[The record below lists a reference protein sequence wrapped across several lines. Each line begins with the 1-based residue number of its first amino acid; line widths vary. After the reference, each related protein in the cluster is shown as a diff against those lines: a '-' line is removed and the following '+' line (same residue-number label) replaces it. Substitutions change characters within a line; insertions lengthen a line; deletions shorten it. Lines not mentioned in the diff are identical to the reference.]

1 MLSLVNLSHYSLGF
15 GTLHIKDIVENAQFQ
30 KEKVA
35 AITDVN
41 TLAGVPEF
49 ISACEKGGVKGI
61 PGITVRVGIDDKYS
75 GDLVLLARS
84 TAAFESLKKIVW
96 SLPPQS
102 GMTDN
107 YHLTDIE
114 LIKDIKVDGLDVI
127 DGFPGSHLELL
138 VKNNSPST
146 DIFAHYRGQYRCVMS
161 PTIDSS
167 VMRKFVQGLK
177 PDDLGSLVVTSLA
190 AYKAKE
196 DAPIA
201 MQRASAHSK
210 KDFTAK
216 TGPKNEKEPLANN
229 LIQDKYSPLYYP
241 ERQQVES
248 WAKLDN
254 MVFWALDR
262 GVCVDADVYANADAV
277 VKLKAEPEIH
287 ALDEMDDFDKMIQSK
302 WNGFVKGSALSPE
315 DLEIYKVR
323 LREEVDVVNSVDG
336 FGNYFT
342 NTAHMIELYEEN
354 SIEVSL
360 RGSGAGS
367 LVVYL
372 MGACKVDP
380 IEHGLSFERFLST
393 ERSDPPDLDLDV
405 AWQSLCYKLAQES
418 FGEMAIANL
427 TTFTGTKKW
436 DRLFETAYSSFVN
449 FDDRCH
455 GGSKLFM
462 DAAYKRVVDAFKS
475 LRGFEAKRMPFDEQ
489 VEIPRI
495 KQVLKSDGAD
505 MLYEIALKLK
515 TLSVGREVSDGSVI
529 LNPKGVTSSYSATQ
543 PKQEGGMWCTEL
555 TRESVGLIGEIKYDV
570 LSSKALEKI
579 SKVKEI
585 EGLPYGSK
593 IDIHDPE
600 IYKLINSGALSFLFH
615 INTYGGKQAIGDIK
629 PESFKELMAC
639 IAVMR
644 CSDRSD
650 PELEYQKYITGKKNG
665 PTYKSEL
672 LSSVL
677 DDTYGSLIYEEQL
690 LDLCTDVAGIDY
702 TSADRLRSAIKKKKK
717 DVIEEL
723 KPKFISSLIAKYGG
737 KVSEEEARVVYG
749 EIESKFGTYLMGKS
763 HCAACTYV
771 ICEQAF
777 LKSKFP
783 LSYSQVHLDAVPN
796 KTRGE
801 AKNTLHREYTQMLG
815 YRFSRLDVLTCDV
828 KGRDEIIDDV
838 RVITPGLES
847 LVTEPHVV
855 EAIVSARSVAQHG
868 LVVFAKS
875 FCESMVGKRLPI
887 LDSDQNLPVMTD
899 SSRVL
904 SNLGAKGALD
914 SFVPNEV
921 RASQQK
927 EQYREDLKLGMPMLV
942 KELFSTGDHAV
953 SLKVKEDL
961 SQNNIKRR

>member
-1 MLSLVNLSHYSLGF
+1 LFTHF
-15 GTLHIKDIVENAQFQ
+15 
-30 KEKVA
+30 
-35 AITDVN
+35 
-41 TLAGVPEF
+41 
-49 ISACEKGGVKGI
+49 
-61 PGITVRVGIDDKYS
+61 
-75 GDLVLLARS
+75 
-84 TAAFESLKKIVW
+84 
-96 SLPPQS
+96 
-102 GMTDN
+102 
-107 YHLTDIE
+107 
-114 LIKDIKVDGLDVI
+114 
-127 DGFPGSHLELL
+127 
-138 VKNNSPST
+138 
-146 DIFAHYRGQYRCVMS
+146 RGQYRCVMS

-167 VMRKFVQGLK
+167 VMRMFVQGLK
-177 PDDLGSLVVTSLA
+177 PEDLGSLVVTSLA
-190 AYKAKE
+190 AYKDKG

-201 MQRASAHSK
+201 MQRASVHSEN
-210 KDFTAK
+210 DSIA
-216 TGPKNEKEPLANN
+216 KNESSATKTPLPNSS
-229 LIQDKYSPLYYP
+229 IRDKYSPLYYP
-241 ERQQVES
+241 ERQQVAS

-254 MVFWALDR
+254 MVSWALDR
-262 GVCVDADVYANADAV
+262 GVCVDSDVYINAESV
-277 VKLKAEPEIH
+277 IELKSEPEIH
-287 ALDEMDDFDKMIQSK
+287 ALDEQDDFNKMIQSK
-302 WNGFVKGSALSPE
+302 WNMFVKDGALSPE
-315 DLEIYKVR
+315 DLEIYKTR
-323 LREEVDVVNSVDG
+323 LREEVDVINSVDG
-336 FGNYFT
+336 FGSYFT
-342 NTAHMIELYEEN
+342 NTARMIDLFEEDL
-354 SIEVSL
+354 IEVSL

-380 IEHGLSFERFLST
+380 VEHGLSFERFLST

-405 AWQSLCYKLAQES
+405 AKQARCYELMREHH
-418 FGEMAIANL
+418 GEMSTANL
-427 TTFTGTKKW
+427 TTFSGTNKW
-436 DRLFETAYSSFVN
+436 NRLFELSYNSFVN
-449 FDDRCH
+449 FDERCH
-455 GGSKLFM
+455 GGSKTFI

-475 LRGFEAKRMPFDEQ
+475 LRGYDASRTFEEQ

-495 KQVLKSDGAD
+495 KQVIKSDGAD

-515 TLSVGREVSDGSVI
+515 SLNIGREVSKGSVI

-543 PKQEGGMWCTEL
+543 PKHEGELWCTEL
-555 TRESVGLIGEIKYDV
+555 TRESVGLVGEIKYDV

-579 SKVKEI
+579 SKIKEM
-585 EGLPYGSK
+585 EDLPFGSK

-615 INTYGGKQAIGDIK
+615 INTFGGKQTISDVK

-665 PTYKSEL
+665 PTYKTPL

-690 LDLCTDVAGIDY
+690 LKLCTDVAGIDY

-723 KPKFISSLIAKYGG
+723 KPKFISSLIANHGG
-737 KVSEEEARVVYG
+737 NVSEDEARDVYA

-763 HCAACTYV
+763 HCAAYCYV

-777 LKSKFP
+777 LKAKYP
-783 LSYSQVHLDAVPN
+783 LSYSPVHLDAVPN
-796 KTRGE
+796 KSRDE

-815 YRFSRLDVLTCDV
+815 YRFSRLDVLTCGV
-828 KGRDEIIDDV
+828 KGRDEVVDNI

-847 LVTEPHVV
+847 ILPNPMVV
-855 EAIVSARSVAQHG
+855 DSVISARSVAHHG

-887 LDSDQNLPVMTD
+887 LDSEQHLRTMADA
-899 SSRVL
+899 SSVL

-914 SFVPNEV
+914 SFVPSDI
-921 RASQQK
+921 RTSQKK
-927 EQYREDLKLGMPMLV
+927 EQYREDLRVGMPMLV

-953 SLKVKEDL
+953 SLKIKEDL
-961 SQNNIKRR
+961 PQNNIKRR

>member
-15 GTLHIKDIVENAQFQ
+15 GTLHIKDIVENAQRQ

-84 TAAFESLKKIVW
+84 AAAFESLKKIVW
-96 SLPPQS
+96 SLPSQS
-102 GMTDN
+102 GQTDN

-127 DGFPGSHLELL
+127 DGFPGSHLEDI
-138 VKNNSPST
+138 VKNNSTPT
-146 DIFAHYRGQYRCVMS
+146 DIFTHYRGQYRCVMS

-167 VMRKFVQGLK
+167 VMREFIQGLK
-177 PDDLGSLVVTSLA
+177 PEDLGSLVVTSLA
-190 AYKAKE
+190 AYKVKE

-210 KDFTAK
+210 KDFVAK
-216 TGPKNEKEPLANN
+216 TGPKNEKEPIPNN
-229 LIQDKYSPLYYP
+229 VIKDIYSPLYYP
-241 ERQQVES
+241 DRQQIES

-254 MVFWALDR
+254 MVSWALDR
-262 GVCVDADVYANADAV
+262 GVCVDADVYANADVV
-277 VKLKAEPEIH
+277 VKLKKDPDIH
-287 ALDEMDDFDKMIQSK
+287 ALDERDDFDKMIQSK
-302 WNGFVKGSALSPE
+302 WNMFFKESALSPE
-315 DLEIYKVR
+315 DLEVYRLR
-323 LREEVDVVNSVDG
+323 LREEVDVINSVEG
-336 FGNYFT
+336 FGSYFT
-342 NTAHMIELYEEN
+342 NTARMIDLFEEN
-354 SIEVSL
+354 LIEVSL

-418 FGEMAIANL
+418 FGEMSIANL

-436 DRLFETAYSSFVN
+436 NRLFETAHSSFVN

-455 GGSKLFM
+455 GGSKTFM
-462 DAAYKRVVDAFKS
+462 DAAYKRIIDAFKS
-475 LRGFEAKRMPFDEQ
+475 LRGYDAGRPFEEQ

-515 TLSVGREVSDGSVI
+515 TLSVGREISNGSVI

-543 PKQEGGMWCTEL
+543 PKQKGGMWCTEL
-555 TRESVGLIGEIKYDV
+555 TRESVGLVGEIKYDV
-570 LSSKALEKI
+570 LSSKALEKL
-579 SKVKEI
+579 SKVKEMEKI
-585 EGLPYGSK
+585 PYGSK

-615 INTYGGKQAIGDIK
+615 INTYGGKQAIGDIQ

-690 LDLCTDVAGIDY
+690 LKLCTDVAGIDY

-723 KPKFISSLIAKYGG
+723 KPKFISSLIAKHGG
-737 KVSEEEARVVYG
+737 KVSEDEARVVYA

-763 HCAACTYV
+763 HCAAYTYV

-777 LKSKFP
+777 LKAKYP
-783 LSYSQVHLDAVPN
+783 LSYSPVHLDAVPN

-828 KGRDEIIDDV
+828 KGRDEIVDNV

-847 LVTEPHVV
+847 IVTEPHVV
-855 EAIVSARSVAQHG
+855 DAIVSARKVAQHG

-887 LDSDQNLPVMTD
+887 LDNEQNLKVIAD
-899 SSRVL
+899 ASSVL
-904 SNLGAKGALD
+904 SSLGAKGALD
-914 SFVPNEV
+914 SFIPNDV
-921 RASQQK
+921 RVSQQK
-927 EQYREDLKLGMPMLV
+927 EQYREDLKVGIPMLV
-942 KELFSTGDHAV
+942 NELFSTGDHTV

-961 SQNNIKRR
+961 SQNNIKIR